1 VSQEKMDAALYHA
14 VQDNSLQVH
23 YQPIVSLH
31 SGTISGF
38 EVLARWHCQGE
49 DIPPGRFIPIAE
61 QSGLIFPVGEYI
73 LETAC
78 RQLQQWR
85 TEGLASQQHFISVNL
100 SDRQLSQAG
109 FVHCVSRILQHNAL
123 AGGNL
128 HLEITA
134 STALQDPRAIAA
146 NLRLLKQ
153 QGIVCTI
160 DNLRNDTVSAATLRR
175 LSIDM
180 LKIDRHLLKPEQTT
194 ADATGPRML
203 QTIITLAHHLGI
215 AVIAEGVE
223 DENRLQQLL
232 STSCEYAQGYYFS
245 PPVDATAAGK
255 ILAGAPQ
262 WERVLH

>member
-1 VSQEKMDAALYHA
+1 MTREKMDAALYHA
-14 VQDNSLQVH
+14 IRDKSLQLH

-31 SGTISGF
+31 SGSITGF
-38 EVLARWHCQGE
+38 EVLARWHCQNE

-78 RQLQQWR
+78 RQLRQWQA
-85 TEGLASQQHFISVNL
+85 EGLASRQHFISVNL
-100 SDRQLSQAG
+100 SDRQLSQDG
-109 FVHCVSRILQHNAL
+109 FVHCISRILQHNTL
-123 AGGNL
+123 AGDNL

-134 STALQDPRAIAA
+134 STAFQNHTAIAT

-153 QGIVCTI
+153 QGIVCAI
-160 DNLRNDTVSAATLRR
+160 DNFRSDAVNAATLRR

-180 LKIDRHLLKPEQTT
+180 LKIDRHLLTPGQTEEDT
-194 ADATGPRML
+194 AGTRML
-203 QTIITLAHHLGI
+203 QTIIALAHHLGI

-223 DENRLQQLL
+223 DEHRLQQLL
-232 STSCEYAQGYYFS
+232 NTDCEYAQGYYFS
-245 PPVDATAAGK
+245 PPVDATAAGR
-255 ILAGAPQ
+255 ILAGDPQ